1 MKFSYIL
8 RIIQVFDL
16 KQKNSVAPSDSDPSD
31 LDFPHSPDTVTP
43 VVPAQYQTT
52 AQELAHVL
60 LPAPVAPVQEEERRL
75 LLVPAGRR
83 APVGLLLPTTRL
95 PE

>member
-1 MKFSYIL
+1 MI
-8 RIIQVFDL
+8 
-16 KQKNSVAPSDSDPSD
+16 
-31 LDFPHSPDTVTP
+31 P
-43 VVPAQYQTT
+43 VVPAQYPTT

-60 LPAPVAPVQEEERRL
+60 LPAPVAPTVQEEERRL

-83 APVGLLLPTTRL
+83 AAVGLLLPTTRL